1 MRGYLVA
8 GNWKMNG
15 SKAANAELVDGIVAG
30 MPQSDSV
37 ELLICPPFPYLA
49 ANSCKIVGNRCCA
62 GRSKCVAAPSGCLHR

>member
-15 SKAANAELVDGIVAG
+15 NNAANAELVDGIVAG
-30 MPQSDSV
+30 MRQSDSV

-49 ANSCKIVGNRCCA
+49 AQKFSEWMRLQNIEKKMRFSSCQFFDK
-62 GRSKCVAAPSGCLHR
+62 